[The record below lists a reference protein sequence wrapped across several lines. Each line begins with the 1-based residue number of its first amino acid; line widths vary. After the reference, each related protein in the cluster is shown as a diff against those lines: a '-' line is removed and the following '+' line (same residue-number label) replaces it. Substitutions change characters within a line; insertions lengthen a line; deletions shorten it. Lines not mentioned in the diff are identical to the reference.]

1 MINAQTQGSELSNI
15 SSAVIREQSTAEN
28 KKVQVFYSHITY
40 ISQDSTRQRQ
50 PFASRTDKFF
60 NAMLSNFRIHHNTK
74 SPLILRL
81 QNI

>member
-15 SSAVIREQSTAEN
+15 SSAVIREQNTAEN
-28 KKVQVFYSHITY
+28 KKVQVFYSHMTY

-50 PFASRTDKFF
+50 PFASRTV
-60 NAMLSNFRIHHNTK
+60 SNFRIHHNTK